1 MPNHP
6 VPVLDSFKPATLDEV
21 RHVIFS
27 CPNKQCLLD
36 AIPTFLLKEC
46 FDVLGDLLTT
56 LVNLSLSEGSFPPSF
71 CHAIVHP
78 LLKKASLDVDNLTNY
93 RPISNL
99 HFVSKFLERIVARRM
114 EEHLAS
120 NSLFLPFQS
129 AYRKLH
135 STETALLAVHN
146 NIITAMDQGKVTA
159 LILLDLSAAFDV
171 VDHTILLHRL
181 KHWFGLTGTALNW
194 FDSYLRNR
202 TQSVSVRGL
211 LSKSSNLDCGV
222 PQGSVLGPLLFT
234 LYTVPLGHLLA
245 QHNVGY
251 HLYADDTQIFL
262 SFDQASTSKS
272 LELLSCLLA
281 SVQSWMV
288 ENKLLLNPTKTEFLL
303 LGMPSQLKKID
314 SSICLSFGD
323 SSIQTSQSARNLG
336 VTFDSNLSFT
346 KHIDTVCRSAHY
358 HIRDIRRIRHLI
370 PSTALIP
377 LANALVSSRLDY
389 CNSLYTGISKS
400 NLNRLQRIQNSLA
413 RAVTRTAKYEHI
425 TPVLKTLH
433 WLPIKQRI
441 EFKTG
446 LLVHKALHS
455 NQPSYLRSLLT
466 IQDRHHSTRS
476 SDALTLH
483 IPYSRTTLGKRA
495 FSVAGPRL
503 WNSLPAAVRTA
514 ECLSTF
520 RCRLKTYLFSIAYAP

>member
-1 MPNHP
+1 M
-6 VPVLDSFKPATLDEV
+6 
-21 RHVIFS
+21 
-27 CPNKQCLLD
+27 
-36 AIPTFLLKEC
+36 
-46 FDVLGDLLTT
+46 
-56 LVNLSLSEGSFPPSF
+56 
-71 CHAIVHP
+71 
-78 LLKKASLDVDNLTNY
+78 KKNY
-93 RPISNL
+93 RNKHIS
-99 HFVSKFLERIVARRM
+99 
-114 EEHLAS
+114 
-120 NSLFLPFQS
+120 SLL
-129 AYRKLH
+129 
-135 STETALLAVHN
+135 V
-146 NIITAMDQGKVTA
+146 
-159 LILLDLSAAFDV
+159 
-171 VDHTILLHRL
+171 
-181 KHWFGLTGTALNW
+181 
-194 FDSYLRNR
+194 
-202 TQSVSVRGL
+202 
-211 LSKSSNLDCGV
+211 
-222 PQGSVLGPLLFT
+222 
-234 LYTVPLGHLLA
+234 
-245 QHNVGY
+245 
-251 HLYADDTQIFL
+251 
-262 SFDQASTSKS
+262 
-272 LELLSCLLA
+272 
-281 SVQSWMV
+281 SVQSWMA

-323 SSIQTSQSARNLG
+323 SLIQTSQSARNLG
-336 VTFDSNLSFT
+336 IIFDSNLSFT

-413 RAVTRTAKYEHI
+413 RAVTGTAKYEHI

-466 IQDRHHSTRS
+466 IHDRHHSTRS
-476 SDALTLH
+476 SDALTLY

-503 WNSLPAAVRTA
+503 WNSLPAAIRTA
-514 ECLSTF
+514 ECLLTF
-520 RCRLKTYLFSIAYAP
+520 RSRLKTYLFSIAYPP